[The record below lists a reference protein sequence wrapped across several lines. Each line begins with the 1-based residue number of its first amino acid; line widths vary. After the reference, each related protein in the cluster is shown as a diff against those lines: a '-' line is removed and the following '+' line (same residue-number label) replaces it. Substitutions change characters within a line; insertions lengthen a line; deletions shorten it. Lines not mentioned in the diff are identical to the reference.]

1 MVMRKIQ
8 LLGLM
13 VLAAFAIS
21 VVAASAASAEVAL
34 WTSNGAE
41 IKGAVSTTA
50 TGLLNL
56 TDLGA
61 PGGEVTVDCE
71 GALDGYVEGGGR
83 GHVSEV
89 LYLEKKE
96 TENLIECEVVKE
108 KAGLC
113 ETSMLADVIPIGLPW
128 ASQAELNGTGYLNDI
143 TSVSGGSLGYMVTCL
158 TILGETLDECTQTLA
173 EQELVAAAGGVDGVA
188 KETGKGNCTLGGN
201 GEGDIEGSGLLTL
214 NGGATLG
221 IEMP

>member
-1 MVMRKIQ
+1 
-8 LLGLM
+8 M

-34 WTSNGAE
+34 WTAAGKE
-41 IKGAVSTTA
+41 IKTALATTA

-56 TDLGA
+56 TDLDA
-61 PGGEVTVDCE
+61 PGGAVTVDCE
-71 GALDGYVEGGGR
+71 GALDGTVEGEGKDT
-83 GHVSEV
+83 VTEV
-89 LYLEKKE
+89 LYLGKKE

-108 KAGLC
+108 KEGLC

-128 ASQAELNGTGYLNDI
+128 KSQAELNGTGFLDDI

-158 TILGETLDECTQTLA
+158 TILGETLDECIQLLA
-173 EQELVAAAGGVDGVA
+173 EQTLTAVGSGVA
-188 KETGKGNCTLGGN
+188 GAAKEENKGSCTLGG
-201 GEGDIEGSGLLTL
+201 GEKNDIEGSALITL
-214 NGGATLG
+214 NNGELLG